1 MHERSP
7 LNDPL
12 KSKNIM
18 LNFLNKI
25 IFDPNDFRSVIA
37 ACIAGNNQAQHI
49 LFKKYFG
56 YAKSVCLR
64 YTYSPE
70 EAEEVLNEGFFK
82 VFNNLERYDPE
93 QPFKAWLRTVMVNN
107 AISYFRRNKKHYTAR
122 TAFDE
127 IPEPGVADDAVSEIT
142 AGEIMQLIH
151 ELKPIYKTVFLMY
164 AVDGYSHKEIAAM
177 LEINEATVRSQYAR
191 ARAQL
196 QEVILV
202 HYPDL
207 ANQHTALA
215 F

>member
-1 MHERSP
+1 M
-7 LNDPL
+7 L
-12 KSKNIM
+12 K
-18 LNFLNKI
+18 FLNKI

-37 ACIAGNNQAQHI
+37 ACIAGNSQAQHI

-56 YAKSVCLR
+56 YAKSICLR

-82 VFNNLERYDPE
+82 VFNNLEKYDPE

-107 AISYFRRNKKHYTAR
+107 SISYFRRNKKHYAAR

-127 IPEPGVADDAVSEIT
+127 IPEPGIADDAVSAIT
-142 AGEIMQLIH
+142 AGEIMELIH

-196 QEVILV
+196 QEAVTT

-207 ANQHTALA
+207 AGRYAVLS

>member
-1 MHERSP
+1 M
-7 LNDPL
+7 L
-12 KSKNIM
+12 K
-18 LNFLNKI
+18 FLNKI

-37 ACIAGNNQAQHI
+37 ACIAGNSQAQHI

-56 YAKSVCLR
+56 YAKSICLR

-107 AISYFRRNKKHYTAR
+107 AISYFRRNKKHYATR

-142 AGEIMQLIH
+142 ASEIMQLVH

-164 AVDGYSHKEIAAM
+164 AVDGYSHKEIATM

-196 QEVILV
+196 QEVITL
-202 HYPDL
+202 HYPEL
-207 ANQHTALA
+207 AGQYAVLS

>member
-1 MHERSP
+1 M
-7 LNDPL
+7 L
-12 KSKNIM
+12 K
-18 LNFLNKI
+18 FLNKI

-37 ACIAGNNQAQHI
+37 ACIAGNSQAQHI

-56 YAKSVCLR
+56 YAKSICLR

-107 AISYFRRNKKHYTAR
+107 AISYFRRNKKHYVAR

-127 IPEPGVADDAVSEIT
+127 IPEPCIADNAVSEIT

-151 ELKPIYKTVFLMY
+151 ELKPIYKTVFLLY
-164 AVDGYSHKEIAAM
+164 AVDGYCHKEIAAM
-177 LEINEATVRSQYAR
+177 LDINEATVRSQYAR

-196 QEVILV
+196 QEVIAL

-207 ANQHTALA
+207 ADQYAIMS

>member
-1 MHERSP
+1 M
-7 LNDPL
+7 L
-12 KSKNIM
+12 K
-18 LNFLNKI
+18 FLKKI

-37 ACIAGNNQAQHI
+37 ACIAGNSQAQHI

-56 YAKSVCLR
+56 YAKSICLR

-82 VFNNLERYDPE
+82 VFNNLDRYDPE

-107 AISYFRRNKKHYTAR
+107 AISYFRRNKKHYAAR

-127 IPEPGVADDAVSEIT
+127 IPEPGIADDAVSEIT

-164 AVDGYSHKEIAAM
+164 AVDGYSHKEIATM

-196 QEVILV
+196 QEVITA
-202 HYPDL
+202 HYPEL
-207 ANQHTALA
+207 AGQYVTLS

>member
-1 MHERSP
+1 M
-7 LNDPL
+7 L
-12 KSKNIM
+12 K
-18 LNFLNKI
+18 FLNKI

-37 ACIAGNNQAQHI
+37 ACIAGNSQAQHI

-56 YAKSVCLR
+56 YAKSICLR

-107 AISYFRRNKKHYTAR
+107 AISYFRRNKKHYAAR

-127 IPEPGVADDAVSEIT
+127 IPEPGIADDAVSEIT

-164 AVDGYSHKEIAAM
+164 AVDGYSHKEIARM

-196 QEVILV
+196 QEAVGR
-202 HYPDL
+202 HYPEL
-207 ANQHTALA
+207 AGQYAMLS

>member
-1 MHERSP
+1 M
-7 LNDPL
+7 L
-12 KSKNIM
+12 K
-18 LNFLNKI
+18 FLNKI
-25 IFDPNDFRSVIA
+25 IFDPNDFRSIIA
-37 ACIAGNNQAQHI
+37 ACIAGNSQAQHI

-56 YAKSVCLR
+56 YAKSICLR

-127 IPEPGVADDAVSEIT
+127 IPEPGIADDAVSEIT

-196 QEVILV
+196 QEVITV
-202 HYPDL
+202 HYPEL
-207 ANQHTALA
+207 AGQYAMLS

>member
-1 MHERSP
+1 M
-7 LNDPL
+7 L
-12 KSKNIM
+12 K
-18 LNFLNKI
+18 FLNKI

-37 ACIAGNNQAQHI
+37 ACVAGNSQAQHI
-49 LFKKYFG
+49 LFKQYFG
-56 YAKSVCLR
+56 YAKSICLR

-107 AISYFRRNKKHYTAR
+107 AISHFRRNKKHYAAR

-127 IPEPGVADDAVSEIT
+127 IPEPCIADDAVSEIT
-142 AGEIMQLIH
+142 AREIMQLIH

-164 AVDGYSHKEIAAM
+164 AVDGYSHKEIATM

-196 QEVILV
+196 QEAITL
-202 HYPDL
+202 HYPEL
-207 ANQHTALA
+207 AGQYAMLS

>member
-1 MHERSP
+1 M
-7 LNDPL
+7 L
-12 KSKNIM
+12 K
-18 LNFLNKI
+18 FLNKI

-37 ACIAGNNQAQHI
+37 ACIAGNSQAQHI

-56 YAKSVCLR
+56 YAKSICLR

-107 AISYFRRNKKHYTAR
+107 AISYFRRNKKHYAAR

-127 IPEPGVADDAVSEIT
+127 IPEPGIVDDAVSEIT

-196 QEVILV
+196 QEVITL
-202 HYPDL
+202 HYPEL
-207 ANQHTALA
+207 AGQYAVLS

>member
-1 MHERSP
+1 M
-7 LNDPL
+7 L
-12 KSKNIM
+12 K
-18 LNFLNKI
+18 FLNKI

-37 ACIAGNNQAQHI
+37 ACIAGNSQAQHI

-82 VFNNLERYDPE
+82 VFNNLERYDPG

-107 AISYFRRNKKHYTAR
+107 AISYFRRNKKHYAAR

-127 IPEPGVADDAVSEIT
+127 IPEPGIADDAVSEIT

-164 AVDGYSHKEIAAM
+164 AVDGYSHKEIASM

-196 QEVILV
+196 QEVITL

-207 ANQHTALA
+207 AGQYAMLS

>member
-1 MHERSP
+1 M
-7 LNDPL
+7 L
-12 KSKNIM
+12 K
-18 LNFLNKI
+18 FLNKI

-37 ACIAGNNQAQHI
+37 ACIAGNSQAQHI

-56 YAKSVCLR
+56 YAKSICLR

-127 IPEPGVADDAVSEIT
+127 IPEPGIADDAVSEIT

-196 QEVILV
+196 QEVITV
-202 HYPDL
+202 HYPEL
-207 ANQHTALA
+207 AGQYAMLS

>member
-1 MHERSP
+1 M
-7 LNDPL
+7 L
-12 KSKNIM
+12 K
-18 LNFLNKI
+18 FLNKI

-37 ACIAGNNQAQHI
+37 ACIAGNSQAQHI

-56 YAKSVCLR
+56 YAKSICLR

-82 VFNNLERYDPE
+82 VFNNLEKYDPE

-107 AISYFRRNKKHYTAR
+107 AISYFRRNKKHYAAR

-127 IPEPGVADDAVSEIT
+127 IPEPGIAEDAVSGIT

-164 AVDGYSHKEIAAM
+164 AVDGYSHKEIATM

-196 QEVILV
+196 QEVITV
-202 HYPDL
+202 HYPEL
-207 ANQHTALA
+207 AGQYAMLS

>member
-1 MHERSP
+1 M
-7 LNDPL
+7 L
-12 KSKNIM
+12 K
-18 LNFLNKI
+18 FLNKI

-37 ACIAGNNQAQHI
+37 ACRAGNSQAQHI

-56 YAKSVCLR
+56 YAKSICLR

-70 EAEEVLNEGFFK
+70 EAEEVLNEGFLK
-82 VFNNLERYDPE
+82 VFNNLDKYDPE

-107 AISYFRRNKKHYTAR
+107 AISYFRRNKKHYAAR

-151 ELKPIYKTVFLMY
+151 ELKPIYKTVFLLY
-164 AVDGYSHKEIAAM
+164 AVDGYNHKEIAAM
-177 LEINEATVRSQYAR
+177 LDINEATVRSQYAR
-191 ARAQL
+191 ARIRL
-196 QEVILV
+196 QELV
-202 HYPDL
+202 ARHYPEL
-207 ANQHTALA
+207 ADQYAMLS

>member
-1 MHERSP
+1 M
-7 LNDPL
+7 L
-12 KSKNIM
+12 K
-18 LNFLNKI
+18 FLNKI

-37 ACIAGNNQAQHI
+37 ACIAGNSQAQHI

-56 YAKSVCLR
+56 YAKSICLR

-70 EAEEVLNEGFFK
+70 EAEEVLNEGFFR
-82 VFNNLERYDPE
+82 VFNNLERYDPA

-107 AISYFRRNKKHYTAR
+107 AISYFRKNKKHYTAR

-127 IPEPGVADDAVSEIT
+127 IPEPGVADDVVSDMT

-151 ELKPIYKTVFLMY
+151 ELKPIYKTVFLLY
-164 AVDGYSHKEIAAM
+164 AVDGYCHKEIAAM

-196 QEVILV
+196 QETIAAR
-202 HYPDL
+202 YPDL
-207 ANQHTALA
+207 AGQYAMLSL
-215 F
+215 

>member
-1 MHERSP
+1 M
-7 LNDPL
+7 L
-12 KSKNIM
+12 K
-18 LNFLNKI
+18 FLNKI

-37 ACIAGNNQAQHI
+37 ACIAGNSQAQHI

-56 YAKSVCLR
+56 YAKSICLR

-82 VFNNLERYDPE
+82 VFNNLERYDPQ

-107 AISYFRRNKKHYTAR
+107 AISYFRRNKKHYAAR
-122 TAFDE
+122 AAFDE
-127 IPEPGVADDAVSEIT
+127 IPEPGIADDAVSAIT

-196 QEVILV
+196 QEAVTV
-202 HYPDL
+202 HYPEL
-207 ANQHTALA
+207 AGQYAMLS